1 MIILTIIIYLGL
13 ALLHIFVCVFP
24 WIDALVD
31 SEVDLVQDNTISR
44 NTISLAKLDDITNNE
59 VFDQNRVGCAIC
71 TSEHSDRLVID
82 LIL

>member
-1 MIILTIIIYLGL
+1 L
-13 ALLHIFVCVFP
+13 
-24 WIDALVD
+24 
-31 SEVDLVQDNTISR
+31 N
-44 NTISLAKLDDITNNE
+44 DITNNK